1 MLNMNKNIPNVD
13 RKSILCVKKQTHVGK
28 VKIKIKNKNKNT
40 LNQKEKTET
49 RKPTKEQRKQNKTE
63 K

>member
-28 VKIKIKNKNKNT
+28 GKIKIKKKNKKT
-40 LNQKEKTET
+40 KNQKEKTEN
-49 RKPTKEQRKQNKTE
+49 RKTTN
-63 K
+63 